1 MKYPDQ
7 SLESAKH
14 FILVKISKKGST
26 FLKSLIPTSQIQM
39 LVLLYVYSQLTA
51 VFLWFIIP
59 LIIFYICFLSLVVFS
74 LQMFYGREALRQL
87 RSVSELMKKY
97 VICLLIFAYGN
108 TPWKFGGVVQHVLW
122 NSNPSQIKIFDFAC
136 RIVDLRTA
144 LFSRLIEKKRNSI
157 LDLTLLDLK
166 F

>member
-7 SLESAKH
+7 SLESAKY

-97 VICLLIFAYGN
+97 VVCLLIFVYGN
-108 TPWKFGGVVQHVLW
+108 RRVYSL
-122 NSNPSQIKIFDFAC
+122 KIWVGLCSMCAE
-136 RIVDLRTA
+136 T
-144 LFSRLIEKKRNSI
+144 
-157 LDLTLLDLK
+157 LTLVKLK
-166 F
+166 SLILPAELWTSEQLSLVD